1 MKAKKNYEEINKE
14 DREIVNRI
22 LDGDKNEFSKI
33 EKRYSSL
40 IYSLLRKMV
49 RDPEDAK
56 DLVQETF
63 IKVYSNHASYNQ
75 IYPFSAWILKIS
87 SNTCIDF
94 LRKKRIDM
102 IPLEKST
109 NEDDEGD
116 FYIQIPDRSSIP
128 DENLI
133 NSEKIQNLN
142 KLIDMLPETYKKI
155 VKLRFEDDLN
165 YSEIAET
172 LEIPLGTVKTLIFR
186 ARKMLEILAREHK
199 VLL

>member
-1 MKAKKNYEEINKE
+1 
-14 DREIVNRI
+14 
-22 LDGDKNEFSKI
+22 
-33 EKRYSSL
+33 
-40 IYSLLRKMV
+40 
-49 RDPEDAK
+49 
-56 DLVQETF
+56 
-63 IKVYSNHASYNQ
+63 
-75 IYPFSAWILKIS
+75 
-87 SNTCIDF
+87 
-94 LRKKRIDM
+94 M

-142 KLIDMLPETYKKI
+142 KLIDMLPDNYKKI

-186 ARKMLEILAREHK
+186 ARKMLEILAKEHK

>member
-63 IKVYSNHASYNQ
+63 IKVYSNLASYNP

-142 KLIDMLPETYKKI
+142 KLIDMLPDNYKKI

-186 ARKMLEILAREHK
+186 ARKMLEILAKEHK